1 VRRFLFRLILVLALG
16 SGVGFY
22 VSNTRSE
29 IFSLEI
35 LQPTK
40 FLGRTAEFDATIR
53 APNTEFIKLEVLIE
67 QGGVSTLLFSLEQ
80 PGSSRFE
87 QISEDKIRISH
98 TFNHTAYPTLHT
110 GPGTISL
117 TASIPTFFGFRERTA
132 EVRTDIEIRFEL
144 PEVTV
149 LSQFHHVNHGGAEFI
164 LYQVSPVD
172 SSSGVVVG
180 NQEYQGYSVPRNNNS
195 PDAGIRAA
203 YFALLAEQDF
213 NTPFNIFARD
223 PAGNETRVSFNHRRF
238 PRNFR
243 RSQIQVDNAFLRRVM
258 PEMIER
264 VPDLADEDSDV
275 SNQELLDLYLFINGE
290 LRRRNRAALVTLSDK
305 TASWMSWEDGF
316 RQLINSQV
324 ESGFADHRTYL
335 YQGNEIDQQIHLGFD
350 LASTANAP
358 IQAANKGRVI
368 YSDYLGIFGNCVVI
382 DHGMGLQTLYA
393 HLSSINVQNGDVV
406 MKDHE
411 IGRSG
416 QTGLAGGDHLHFSTL
431 LAGRPVS
438 PVEWWDDHWIED
450 RVFRK
455 IRALEVT
462 LP

>member
-1 VRRFLFRLILVLALG
+1 MRRFLFRLILVLVLG

-29 IFSLEI
+29 TFSLNI

-40 FLGRTAEFDATIR
+40 FLGQTTEFVATIQ
-53 APNTEFIKLEVLIE
+53 APNTDFIKLEALIE
-67 QGGVSTLLFSLEQ
+67 QEGVSTLLFSLEQ

-87 QISEDKIRISH
+87 QVSEDKIRVNH

-117 TASIPTFFGFRERTA
+117 AASIPTFFGLRERTA
-132 EVRTDIEIRFEL
+132 EIRTDIEIRFEP

-172 SSSGVVVG
+172 SFSGVIVG
-180 NQEYQGYSVPRNNNS
+180 NQEYRGYSVPENINS
-195 PDAGIRAA
+195 PDTGLRAA

-213 NTPFNIFARD
+213 NTPLNIFARD
-223 PAGNETRVSFNHRRF
+223 PAGNETRITFNHRRF

-243 RSQIQVDNAFLRRVM
+243 RSQIQVDNVFLRRVI

-275 SNQELLDLYLFINGE
+275 SNKDLLDLYLFINGE
-290 LRRRNRAALVTLSDK
+290 LRRRNRATLVTLADK
-305 TASWMSWEDGF
+305 TAPWMSWEDGF

-358 IQAANKGRVI
+358 IQAANRGRVV
-368 YSDYLGIFGNCVVI
+368 YADYLGIFGNCVVI

-393 HLSSINVQNGDVV
+393 HLSSINVQNGDIV
-406 MKDHE
+406 MKDQA

-416 QTGLAGGDHLHFSTL
+416 QTGLAGGDHLHYATL

-438 PVEWWDDHWIED
+438 PIEWWDEHWIED

-455 IRALEVT
+455 IRALEMA